1 MWYNNCWLLV
11 RENTCNRILQIISR
25 AGPAIRRGIEQK
37 RKSMITPT
45 KEILAY
51 DI

>member
-11 RENTCNRILQIISR
+11 RENTCNRILQIISQ